1 MRPGRTFLWVFS
13 LPAINT
19 FLILSLAYTDGEQY
33 WVRDMGEMYVE
44 RAVKNI
50 LQREMYGIKH
60 GLQDS
65 ASSLVV
71 VLVETG
77 WRGE

>member
-1 MRPGRTFLWVFS
+1 M
-13 LPAINT
+13 
-19 FLILSLAYTDGEQY
+19 
-33 WVRDMGEMYVE
+33 RDMGEMYVE

-50 LQREMYGIKH
+50 QQREMYGIKH

-65 ASSLVV
+65 AYSLVV
-71 VLVETG
+71 VLVEMG

>member
-1 MRPGRTFLWVFS
+1 MR
-13 LPAINT
+13 
-19 FLILSLAYTDGEQY
+19 DM
-33 WVRDMGEMYVE
+33 RDMGEMYVE

-50 LQREMYGIKH
+50 LQREMYGIKY

-65 ASSLVV
+65 AYSLVV
-71 VLVETG
+71 VLVEMG